1 VCLAKLIPHHSIGRF
16 SVTARPCTYLIV
28 VDFAGL
34 VAEGRAAV
42 LRRLLEA
49 GCGDVEAHI
58 THETVTDPQ
67 DWKQRCARALQTN
80 VGSECCTDGC
90 LHDNAWKARMFQ
102 CFRYLLLRVG
112 LPRVQVPSSA
122 RGGVWAGSRS
132 RPACLLPPRH
142 TRLAHKGERPLPCDW
157 CDHEATSLMR
167 CIFNTGSTYFYF
179 TVSFSFIKC
188 GFSAQG
194 LYFTGASTR
203 PGNGV
208 PLVMIGAQLTAQRI
222 CEQLFNVV

>member
-1 VCLAKLIPHHSIGRF
+1 MGRC

-42 LRRLLEA
+42 LRRLFEA

-58 THETVTDPQ
+58 IHETVTDPQ

-80 VGSECCTDGC
+80 VGSECCTYGC
-90 LHDNAWKARMFQ
+90 LHDNVWKARMFQ
-102 CFRYLLLRVG
+102 SFRDLLLRVG
-112 LPRVQVPSSA
+112 LPRVQVPSAA

-142 TRLAHKGERPLPCDW
+142 TRLAHKGERPPPCD
-157 CDHEATSLMR
+157 CVTTKRPISCVASLV
-167 CIFNTGSTYFYF
+167 TGSTYFYF
-179 TVSFSFIKC
+179 TVSFCFIKY